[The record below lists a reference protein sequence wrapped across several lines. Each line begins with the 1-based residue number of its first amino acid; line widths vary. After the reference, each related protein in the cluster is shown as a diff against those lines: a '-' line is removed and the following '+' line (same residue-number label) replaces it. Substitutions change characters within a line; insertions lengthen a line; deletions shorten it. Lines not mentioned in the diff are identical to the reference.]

1 MTTAGF
7 TYAKMLEEE
16 IAASEKFTKEN
27 FGLRL
32 GDGYPEMARELAASK
47 RASMKLVA
55 NITRIILNLDEVG
68 ASIAALPSPDYGR
81 DGGDQTPDLSLV
93 ILDNQGAFE
102 PMLSMFYWGI
112 QVGRRMEREQAAAL
126 KAMDGEQRGT
136 AL

>member
-55 NITRIILNLDEVG
+55 NITRITKEGNI
-68 ASIAALPSPDYGR
+68 SHTALP
-81 DGGDQTPDLSLV
+81 
-93 ILDNQGAFE
+93 
-102 PMLSMFYWGI
+102 
-112 QVGRRMEREQAAAL
+112 
-126 KAMDGEQRGT
+126 AMQRLQRG
-136 AL
+136 